1 MEVLVWGVRVWIF
14 ESCNIAY
21 REDWWFLYH
30 PKPQTPQTELYSQ
43 NRFNIGGLKSIYD
56 FFILFFKY
64 VNYCKKAPD

>member
-43 NRFNIGGLKSIYD
+43 NHFNIGGLKSIYD

-64 VNYCKKAPD
+64 ASYCKKAPD